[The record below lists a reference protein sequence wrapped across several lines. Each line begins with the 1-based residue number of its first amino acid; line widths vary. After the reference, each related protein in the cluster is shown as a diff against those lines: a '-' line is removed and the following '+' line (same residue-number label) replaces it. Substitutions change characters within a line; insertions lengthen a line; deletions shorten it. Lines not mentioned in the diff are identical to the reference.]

1 MTQTLFDI
9 VIGIFLFESLFL
21 LILGTLYLIEQAILE
36 MFGYDIFKV
45 IKERMKKYDNK

>member
-21 LILGTLYLIEQAILE
+21 LILGTLYVIENIIIEL
-36 MFGYDIFKV
+36 FDYDILKG
-45 IKERMKKYDNK
+45 IKERMKNNGNK